1 MTIDLWMLVW
11 AVLLTFAHVVVA
23 AVGATS
29 RVGLATLAG
38 NREAMPELDGW
49 VGRALRAHRNMLE
62 SLPIFAALVLVAHVS
77 GTADAQTALGA
88 QVFVVARLVYAVIYL
103 FGIPWLRTLV
113 FAVSVVGLVMIL
125 VRLFGAAATL

>member
-11 AVLLTFAHVVVA
+11 AVLLTFAQVVVA
-23 AVGATS
+23 AIGAAS
-29 RVGLATLAG
+29 QVGLATLAG

-49 VGRALRAHRNMLE
+49 AGRALRAHRNMLE
-62 SLPIFAALVLVAHVS
+62 SLPVFAALVLVAHVS
-77 GTADAQTALGA
+77 GMADEQTALGA
-88 QVFVVARLVYAVIYL
+88 QVFVVARLVHAVVYL

-125 VRLFGAAATL
+125 LPLFGTAGTV